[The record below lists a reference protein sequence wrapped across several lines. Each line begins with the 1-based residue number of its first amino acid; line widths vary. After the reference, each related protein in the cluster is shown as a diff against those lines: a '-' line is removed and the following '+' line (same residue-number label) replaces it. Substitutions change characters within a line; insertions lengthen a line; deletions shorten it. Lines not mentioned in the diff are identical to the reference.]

1 MPPFNRR
8 PSARASRRLR
18 QGSSHAVFNAKLG
31 YAVNKQT
38 RVTLAVDNLTD
49 RHYYARVGGLNAYNI
64 YGQPRNVRLNVR
76 THF

>member
-1 MPPFNRR
+1 M
-8 PSARASRRLR
+8 
-18 QGSSHAVFNAKLG
+18 
-31 YAVNKQT
+31 NKQT